1 MRGQQ
6 GRARPGAPRRF
17 DTIFSDVV
25 MPGIDGVALGH
36 KIRRRFPHIPFVLTS
51 SYSHVLTGESQHGFE
66 LLQKPFSVEDLSR
79 VLRRALMDRVSRS
92 GQ

>member
-17 DTIFSDVV
+17 DIVFSDVV

-51 SYSHVLTGESQHGFE
+51 G
-66 LLQKPFSVEDLSR
+66 
-79 VLRRALMDRVSRS
+79 
-92 GQ
+92 